1 MNPPRIPVSEEIER
15 RIPVTLLTGFLGA
28 GKTTLLNHL
37 LSQPEMATAAVL
49 INEFGSVAVDHH
61 LVTKIDQDV
70 IMLDSGCL
78 CCTVRGELTR
88 SLSGLFMR
96 CLRHELKPI
105 SRVIIETTG
114 LADPSPVIYT
124 LMQDFFVAERFRID
138 GVITAV
144 DATHGAGQI
153 IVHAEAVKQV
163 AMADR
168 LLMTKCDLATPEQMD
183 ALSRQLRAINPS
195 AAQIYIR
202 RGEVSV
208 ASITQCGLYDPGN
221 KTPDVA
227 GWLAEE
233 KVREERRQSQ
243 VHPHHHDVDRHDTH
257 VYSFALTFDQPLQWP
272 SFVEAIEILLSMFGD
287 RILRIKGLLNVQD
300 DPCPRVIQCVQHVN
314 YPYTRLDA
322 WPEQA
327 PYNDRQSR
335 LVFIVRDLEQ
345 SLVEKI
351 FAMFCGVMDLPPE
364 PELTSARTPHP

>member
-1 MNPPRIPVSEEIER
+1 MSSQEIER

-61 LVTKIDQDV
+61 LVTKIDEDL
-70 IMLDSGCL
+70 IMLDSGCI
-78 CCTVRGELTR
+78 CCTVRGDLTR
-88 SLSGLFMR
+88 SLTELFMR
-96 CLRHELKPI
+96 CMRRELKPI

-114 LADPSPVIYT
+114 LADPSPVIFT
-124 LMQDFFVAERFRID
+124 LMEDFFVAERFRLD

-144 DATHGAGQI
+144 DATHADSQIGA
-153 IVHAEAVKQV
+153 HNEAIKQV

-168 LLMTKCDLATPEQMD
+168 LLITKCDLATTAQMD
-183 ALSRQLRAINPS
+183 ALSRKLRTMNPS
-195 AAQIYIR
+195 APQIYVR
-202 RGEVSV
+202 RGEISA
-208 ASITQCGLYDPGN
+208 ASISRCGLYDPGS

-233 KVREERRQSQ
+233 RVREESRQH
-243 VHPHHHDVDRHDTH
+243 HPHHHRHDVDRHDAH

-272 SFVEAIEILLSMFGD
+272 FFVDAIEMLLATSGD

-300 DPCPRVIQCVQHVN
+300 DACPRVIQCVQHVN
-314 YPYTRLDA
+314 YPYARLDA

-327 PYNDRQSR
+327 PYNDRKSR
-335 LVFIVRDLEQ
+335 LVFIVRDLQQ
-345 SLVEKI
+345 SVVEKV
-351 FAMFCGVMDLPPE
+351 FAMFCGVVDLPPE
-364 PELTSARTPHP
+364 PEVTSAW